1 MLGWR
6 KNYRFEFSQADNIKE
21 REIKHP
27 SQLVNFIIGENQEL
41 MALNETGSIVIS
53 KIESS
58 KKGEQILFAQRLVLP
73 MSPQTD
79 FDALLQPFYTK
90 HPLDFDEGILES
102 QEASFQVLQ
111 DSSPQLRSSEAS
123 DSMTPPSFYCEEEKG
138 DYAPAPTID
147 LSDEQPEPQEA
158 LRRDQ
163 EVNIDAEEG
172 HKIEEHIEVASASG
186 CTEINVPTS
195 TLLTEESVKAI
206 VAKALEEKEE
216 EIESLKQKLE
226 EKERQEELSK
236 DEALTSESVS
246 AEPFSSSE
254 ASADFLEDA
263 NVNEVIQRVKTEANQ
278 RLNAFIAQETAKI
291 NAEIERLDGR
301 EAIESTLS
309 QRFEKEK
316 ATQSEAI
323 IQKIATEKSEAL
335 TQENA
340 RHERAVQSIE
350 KKYETE
356 QIHQLKTLQEE
367 TANQLSLAIK
377 EEYERQT
384 KQLHLILQ
392 GKMEELQLRQKAVN
406 EGMKTT
412 VAEVLEGFNRNHE
425 AVIQRVERRKNSKDV
440 ISLHQRVG

>member
-41 MALNETGSIVIS
+41 MALNESGSVVIS

-58 KKGEQILFAQRLVLP
+58 KKGEQILFAQRLALP
-73 MSPQTD
+73 MFPQTD

-111 DSSPQLRSSEAS
+111 DSSPQLRPSEGS
-123 DSMTPPSFYCEEEKG
+123 DPITPPSFYREEEEG

-147 LSDEQPEPQEA
+147 LSDEQTACEGEF
-158 LRRDQ
+158 RRDQ
-163 EVNIDAEEG
+163 EVTTEEE

-186 CTEINVPTS
+186 RSEINVPTS

-226 EKERQEELSK
+226 EKERQAELSK

-316 ATQSEAI
+316 AAQSEAI

-350 KKYETE
+350 KEYETE
-356 QIHQLKTLQEE
+356 QIRQLKALQEE

>member
-172 HKIEEHIEVASASG
+172 HKIEKQSEETSASG
-186 CTEINVPTS
+186 HSEINVPTS

-206 VAKALEEKEE
+206 VAKA
-216 EIESLKQKLE
+216 LE

-316 ATQSEAI
+316 AAQSEAI
-323 IQKIATEKSEAL
+323 IQKIATEKAEAL